1 MSHSLLGTLLLSA
14 ATLLVAV
21 PTVAAQPADDWAVT
35 RDPFD
40 KSVIARFKTI
50 LGKNPHDAGALAKL
64 LEMYRRYR
72 TVDLLRSEYQKLV
85 DSTGGATAAVVLA
98 RIDTSTG
105 DTTRALD
112 TLRKAS
118 IDRSSDAELWVLIGD
133 LAKTSDAAGARLA
146 YDKAMGLSAPPA
158 LRKRA
163 LRALADL
170 ALASDDI
177 DGANVYFKSYLELE
191 PKNAQ
196 LWLERGDAMLAA
208 KKHEL
213 ALESYDA
220 AEKLLG
226 SDPARRMEVVSRRGQ
241 ALDAMGQL
249 DRAVDEY
256 QRAIKLAPKGYYL
269 EVELTNRIIDI
280 FRRKQDLTGLLAK
293 YEAQWKVAARGHFE
307 WSTLGKLYEETG
319 GQDKAIAAFKQAAAK
334 APWEIDT
341 QRRLIALLENSGR
354 DDEALAQFEAVVR
367 AAPGEARF
375 SLDLAERYWRRG
387 KQPMALASLKKIEG
401 RFGGDAGVLSAV
413 ADMYQ
418 RWGQEAA
425 AIAVFEKLAR
435 LEPDDPNH
443 LISLGEQYNAKG
455 EKNRAL
461 ETWRKIAEAK
471 TAKAYSRLG
480 EVLAEHARPD
490 EALENLAKAL
500 KLEPQNP
507 EIYKARAVVQE
518 GEKRYAAAAADWEKV
533 LSLLNTKPTG
543 TPTAPANQRLVGGGA
558 RREARKRLVQV
569 IIRWGVQKT
578 DLYRGRWLA
587 AFGKKPAEI
596 DAGYCLAELFTK
608 APFGGE
614 PLNTLQKLVALVPE
628 DQELLL
634 DLVKA
639 YRLNRRF
646 DDAVALLLRLT
657 EIAPSREREAFTQI
671 AEIKSEARQD
681 QEAIEWSQ
689 KALAK
694 SPNDPVAYERMGQRY
709 VEMQKLPEAIAAY
722 EKANALDPK
731 NTKAQFAL
739 ADLYIR
745 NNAALKATALYRS
758 ALRNSTDD
766 EIVRRAGRAAIDL
779 EVMTSTLGELE
790 RVLSP
795 LTFVMSHKPVYRQV
809 LVELLVR
816 YVPILVERERNGEPA
831 VASAATVELT
841 RLGSTGLRP
850 LLEALRDEKDPFEQR
865 RAVEVLGFL
874 RNRDAAQPLLRIAT
888 APSTT
893 DPAVRA
899 TAAAQLVD
907 RELRV
912 AAVIAA
918 GRLADSNATADLI
931 TLAEHERPEMRQAAL
946 FALARARNPR
956 TAATFTSHLNDQDS
970 DAQALA
976 CLGLAATTDTRTIA
990 ALAGVAKDRNRADLV
1005 RGACAWALAT
1015 TRDAGN
1021 EAVLADLV
1029 VSGGAQTQ
1037 RLAAWGLAKLGTQR
1051 SVPVLLQAYFA
1062 RGGEAALAA
1071 DDLITALALLAGPAA
1086 NGTSHTIGT
1095 SWQLN
1100 RVDVAAIVA
1109 QLPNDTLR
1117 LGLSAAWL
1125 AENADHVAAAI
1136 VNALIQHRDI
1146 ALGALTDLDAAPN
1159 GLALGAL
1166 LPPAELNA
1174 PQAEAA
1180 RTKVARA
1187 IEPTVR
1193 TAAAHPDSKVRMRAV
1208 ALLGKIGSGD
1218 ESSAIILRGLDDPA
1232 ESVVLAAIAASS
1244 RWLQRAAA
1252 PALRSRL
1259 HLLTTTHAWQVHTA
1273 AVAAAVAC
1281 GALGDAEIVAL
1292 TKDKSAFIREAI
1304 ASSLPL
1310 SKPASWPLLQQLAA
1324 DPEHHVRAAVASRL
1338 ATTADSR
1345 ANSLR
1350 AALLKDPSALVR
1362 SAADKKQ

>member
-1 MSHSLLGTLLLSA
+1 MSHSVFGALLLSA
-14 ATLLVAV
+14 ASLLVAV
-21 PTVAAQPADDWAVT
+21 PTVAAQTADDWAVT

-40 KSVIARFKTI
+40 KSVIARYKAI
-50 LGKNPHDAGALAKL
+50 LAKNPHDASALAKL

-72 TVDLLRSEYQKLV
+72 TVDLLRSEYQKLA
-85 DSTGGATAAVVLA
+85 DGASGATALVVLA
-98 RIDTSTG
+98 RIDKFTG
-105 DTTRALD
+105 DTTRALQ
-112 TLRKAS
+112 TLRNAS
-118 IDRSSDAELWVLIGD
+118 ADRSSDAELWVLIGD
-133 LAKTSDAAGARLA
+133 LAKASDAAGARIA
-146 YDKAMGLSAPPA
+146 YDKAMGLSAPLA

-170 ALASDDI
+170 ALASNDI
-177 DGANVYFKSYLELE
+177 DAANAYFKKYLELE

-213 ALESYDA
+213 ALESYNA

-241 ALDAMGQL
+241 AFDAMGQL
-249 DRAVDEY
+249 DRAVEEY
-256 QRAIKLAPKGYYL
+256 QRAIKVAPKGYYL
-269 EVELTNRIIDI
+269 EVELTNRIVDI
-280 FRRKQDLTGLLAK
+280 YRRKQDLPGLLAT
-293 YEAQWKVAARGHFE
+293 YEAQWRVTARGHFE

-387 KQPMALASLKKIEG
+387 KQPLALAALKKIEG

-425 AIAVFEKLAR
+425 AIAVFEKLAK

-443 LISLGEQYNAKG
+443 LISLGEQYNVKG

-461 ETWRKIAEAK
+461 DTWRKIGEAK
-471 TAKAYSRLG
+471 TAKAYARLG

-490 EALENLAKAL
+490 EALENFAKAL

-518 GEKRYAAAAADWEKV
+518 GEKKFAEAAADWEKV
-533 LSLLNTKPTG
+533 LSLLTTKAAGAT
-543 TPTAPANQRLVGGGA
+543 TAANQRSLGSSA

-569 IIRWGVQKT
+569 VVRWGVQKT

-587 AFGKKPAEI
+587 AFTQKPADL

-614 PLNTLQKLVALVPE
+614 PLNTLQKLVALVPD

-639 YRLNRRF
+639 YRQHRRF

-671 AEIKSEARQD
+671 AEIKSEARLD

-722 EKANALDPK
+722 EKATSLDPK
-731 NTKAQFAL
+731 NTKTQFAL
-739 ADLYIR
+739 AELYIR
-745 NNAALKATALYRS
+745 SNAALKATALYRHVM
-758 ALRNSTDD
+758 RNSTDD
-766 EIVRRAGRAAIDL
+766 EIIRRAGRNAIDL
-779 EVMTSTLGELE
+779 EEMTSTLGELE

-795 LTFVMSHKPVYRQV
+795 LTFVMSHKPVYRHV
-809 LVELLVR
+809 LVDLLVR
-816 YVPILVERERNGEPA
+816 YVPILVERERNGDPA
-831 VASAATVELT
+831 IASAAAVELG

-850 LLEALRDEKDPFEQR
+850 LLEALRDDKDPFEQR
-865 RAVEVLGFL
+865 RAVDVIGHL
-874 RNRDAAQPLLRIAT
+874 RNRDAAQPLLRVAN
-888 APSTT
+888 APSAS
-893 DPAVRA
+893 DPTIRT
-899 TAAAQLVD
+899 TAAAQVVD

-912 AAVIAA
+912 AAVLAA
-918 GRLADSNATADLI
+918 GRLGDNNATADLI
-931 TLAEHERPEMRQAAL
+931 ELAENERPEMRQAAL
-946 FALARARNPR
+946 FALARAGNPR
-956 TAATFTSHLNDQDS
+956 TVATLTKHLEDQDS

-976 CLGLAATTDTRTIA
+976 CLGLANATDARTNA
-990 ALAGVAKDRNRADLV
+990 ALVVVAKDRNRADLV
-1005 RGACAWALAT
+1005 RGACTWALAT
-1015 TRDAGN
+1015 SRSPSN
-1021 EAVLADLV
+1021 EAVLIDLV
-1029 VSGGAQTQ
+1029 ASGAAHTK
-1037 RLAAWGLAKLGTQR
+1037 RLAAWGLAALNSQR
-1051 SVPVLLQAYFA
+1051 SVPVLLHAYFA
-1062 RGGEAALAA
+1062 RGGDAELAA
-1071 DDLITALALLAGPAA
+1071 GDLVTALAQLTGPRPSAG
-1086 NGTSHTIGT
+1086 SQTI
-1095 SWQLN
+1095 SAPRQRN
-1100 RVDVAAIVA
+1100 RVDVATIVA
-1109 QLPNDTLR
+1109 QLPSESPRLTL
-1117 LGLSAAWL
+1117 SVAWL
-1125 AENADHVAAAI
+1125 TSNADHVATAI
-1136 VNALIQHRDI
+1136 VDALTQHRDI
-1146 ALGALTDLDAAPN
+1146 ALGALTDLDGAQS

-1166 LPPAELNA
+1166 LQPRDLAVR
-1174 PQAEAA
+1174 EADA
-1180 RTKVARA
+1180 ALTKIARA
-1187 IEPTVR
+1187 IEPAVR
-1193 TAAAHPDSKVRMRAV
+1193 NAAVHPDSKVRMRAIS
-1208 ALLGKIGSGD
+1208 LLGKIGTGNA
-1218 ESSAIILRGLDDPA
+1218 SAAIVLRAFDDPA

-1244 RWLQRAAA
+1244 HWLQREAAVE
-1252 PALRSRL
+1252 LRARL
-1259 HLLTTTHAWQVHTA
+1259 HGLTATQAWQVRAA
-1273 AVAAAVAC
+1273 AVAAAAAC
-1281 GALGDAEIVAL
+1281 GALSESEIAVLARAPSAIVRQAVATGVPL
-1292 TKDKSAFIREAI
+1292 TKA
-1304 ASSLPL
+1304 
-1310 SKPASWPLLQQLAA
+1310 ASWPLLRQLAG
-1324 DPEHHVRAAVASRL
+1324 DPVPHVRAAVASRL
-1338 ATTADSR
+1338 AALNDLR
-1345 ANSLR
+1345 ATSLR
-1350 AALLKDPSALVR
+1350 AALLGDPNPLVR
-1362 SAADKKQ
+1362 AAADKKQ

>member
-1 MSHSLLGTLLLSA
+1 MSHSVFGALLLSA
-14 ATLLVAV
+14 ATLLAAV

-40 KSVIARFKTI
+40 KSVIARYKA
-50 LGKNPHDAGALAKL
+50 LLAKNPHDANALAKL
-64 LEMYRRYR
+64 LELYRRYR
-72 TVDLLRSEYQKLV
+72 TVDLLHSEYQKLA
-85 DSTGGATAAVVLA
+85 DSSGGASAFVVLA
-98 RIDTSTG
+98 RIDKSTG
-105 DTTRALD
+105 DTTRALEL
-112 TLRKAS
+112 LRKAS
-118 IDRSSDAELWVLIGD
+118 AERSSDAELWLLIGD
-133 LAKTSDAAGARLA
+133 LAKAPDAAGSRAA
-146 YDKAMGLSAPPA
+146 YDKALSLSTAPV

-170 ALASDDI
+170 ALASNDI
-177 DGANVYFKSYLELE
+177 DGANGYFKSYLELE

-196 LWLERGDAMLAA
+196 LWLERGDAMLTA
-208 KKHEL
+208 KKPEL
-213 ALESYDA
+213 ALESYGA

-241 ALDAMGQL
+241 AFDSIGQL
-249 DRAVDEY
+249 DRAVEEY

-269 EVELTNRIIDI
+269 EVELTNRIVDI
-280 FRRKQDLTGLLAK
+280 YRRKQDLPGLLAR
-293 YEAQWKVAARGHFE
+293 YEAQWSVGARGHFE

-387 KQPMALASLKKIEG
+387 KQAQALGSLKKIES

-425 AIAVFEKLAR
+425 AIAIFEKLAK

-443 LISLGEQYNAKG
+443 LVSLGEQYNAKG

-461 ETWRKIAEAK
+461 ETWRKIGEAK
-471 TAKAYSRLG
+471 TAKAYARLG
-480 EVLAEHARPD
+480 EVMAEHARPD

-518 GEKRYAAAAADWEKV
+518 GEKRFADAAADWEKV
-533 LSLLNTKPTG
+533 LALLNTKAATATATG
-543 TPTAPANQRLVGGGA
+543 TPRSLGGGA

-569 IIRWGVQKT
+569 VVRWGVQKT

-587 AFGKKPAEI
+587 AFTKKPADL

-614 PLNTLQKLVALVPE
+614 PLNTLQKLVALVPD

-639 YRLNRRF
+639 YRQNRRF

-671 AEIKSEARQD
+671 AEIKSEARLD

-722 EKANALDPK
+722 EKATALDPK
-731 NTKAQFAL
+731 NTKTQFAL

-758 ALRNSTDD
+758 VLRNSTDD
-766 EIVRRAGRAAIDL
+766 EIVRRAGRFAIDL
-779 EVMTSTLGELE
+779 EVMTTTLGELE
-790 RVLSP
+790 RVISP

-809 LVELLVR
+809 LVDLLVR

-831 VASAATVELT
+831 LANAATLELT
-841 RLGSTGLRP
+841 RLGSSGLRP
-850 LLEALRDEKDPFEQR
+850 LLEALRDEKDPVDQR
-865 RAVEVLGFL
+865 RAVEVIGFL
-874 RNRDAAQPLLRIAT
+874 RNPDAAQPLLRVAN
-888 APSTT
+888 APYSP
-893 DPAVRA
+893 DPTVRT
-899 TAAAQLVD
+899 TAAAQVVE

-918 GRLADSNATADLI
+918 GRLADTKAIADLV
-931 TLAEHERPEMRQAAL
+931 TLAENERPEMRQAAL

-956 TAATFTSHLNDQDS
+956 AVATFAKHLDDQDS

-976 CLGLAATTDTRTIA
+976 CLGLADANDGKVIA
-990 ALAGVAKDRNRADLV
+990 AVAAVAKDRNRADIV
-1005 RGACAWALAT
+1005 RGACAWALT
-1015 TRDAGN
+1015 TSRGPGN
-1021 EAVLADLV
+1021 QAVLADLV
-1029 VSGGAQTQ
+1029 ASGGPHAQ
-1037 RLAAWGLAKLGTQR
+1037 RLAAWGLAVLGSQR
-1051 SVPVLLQAYFA
+1051 SVPILLQAYFV
-1062 RGGEAALAA
+1062 RGGDTELAA
-1071 DDLITALALLAGPAA
+1071 GDLVTSLAQLAGPTPSVT
-1086 NGTSHTIGT
+1086 NHVIGT

-1100 RVDVAAIVA
+1100 RVDVATIVA
-1109 QLPNDTLR
+1109 QLPNESTARTLT
-1117 LGLSAAWL
+1117 ADWL
-1125 AENADHVAAAI
+1125 NSNTDHIATAI
-1136 VNALIQHRDI
+1136 VHALGQHRDI
-1146 ALGALTDLDAAPN
+1146 ALGALADLDGAPR
-1159 GLALGAL
+1159 GLMLGAL
-1166 LPPAELNA
+1166 LSANELGA
-1174 PQAEAA
+1174 RQAAA
-1180 RTKVARA
+1180 ALTKIARA
-1187 IEPTVR
+1187 IEPAIRV
-1193 TAAAHPDSKVRMRAV
+1193 AATHLDSKVRMRAV
-1208 ALLGKIGSGD
+1208 SLLGKIGTGNQ
-1218 ESSAIILRGLDDPA
+1218 SAAVVLRGFDDPA

-1244 RWLQRAAA
+1244 HWLDREAA
-1252 PALRSRL
+1252 PDLQTRL
-1259 HLLTTTHAWQVHTA
+1259 HTLTKTKAWQLRAA
-1273 AVAAAVAC
+1273 AVAAATAC
-1281 GALGDAEIVAL
+1281 GALSDNEIATL
-1292 TKDKSAFIREAI
+1292 AKDSSAFVREAVVRG
-1304 ASSLPL
+1304 APL
-1310 SKPASWPLLQQLAA
+1310 TKPASWPLLQQLAV
-1324 DPEHHVRAAVASRL
+1324 DTEPHVRAAVASRL
-1338 ATTADSR
+1338 AESR
-1345 ANSLR
+1345 DTRATSLR
-1350 AALLKDPSALVR
+1350 ATLRNDPSPLVR
-1362 SAADKKQ
+1362 AASGKNQ